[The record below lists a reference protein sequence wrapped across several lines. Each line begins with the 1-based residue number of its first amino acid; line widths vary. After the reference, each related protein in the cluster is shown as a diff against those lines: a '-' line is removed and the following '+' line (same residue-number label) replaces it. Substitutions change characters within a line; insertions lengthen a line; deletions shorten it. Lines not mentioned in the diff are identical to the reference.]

1 MKQNITRKIVP
12 CAACGEKFLD
22 LDGSGYCE
30 TCTPPDSLR
39 VSRYEDVVEAHPFQ
53 PRRIRRSFDDQ

>member
-22 LDGSGYCE
+22 YDGTGYCE
-30 TCTPPDSLR
+30 TCTPPGDIR
-39 VSRYEDVVEAHPFQ
+39 TSRYDDVEAHPFQ
-53 PRRIRRSFDDQ
+53 PRKIRRSYDDQ